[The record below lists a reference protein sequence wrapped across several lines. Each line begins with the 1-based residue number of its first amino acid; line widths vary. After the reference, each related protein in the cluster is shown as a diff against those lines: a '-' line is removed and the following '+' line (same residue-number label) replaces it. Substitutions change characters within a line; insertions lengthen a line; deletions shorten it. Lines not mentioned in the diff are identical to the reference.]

1 MVDRRERSAAFRNPL
16 SPRSD
21 RGNGLLGSRQHGH
34 QFPLDL
40 EKAPSVRTGSRPKRR
55 ARIDSAMQTYRWDQ
69 IANERMNALVS
80 RQVIHGDTMTIARIG
95 LKKGASVPDHSHVNE
110 QISMVESGAV
120 RFVLAGVEKIV
131 KPGDILRIPP
141 NVPHSAE
148 ALEDSVA
155 VDLFSPRREDWIRG
169 DDAYLRK

>member
-1 MVDRRERSAAFRNPL
+1 MHS
-16 SPRSD
+16 
-21 RGNGLLGSRQHGH
+21 
-34 QFPLDL
+34 
-40 EKAPSVRTGSRPKRR
+40 
-55 ARIDSAMQTYRWDQ
+55 YRWDQ
-69 IANERMNALVS
+69 IANERMSALVS
-80 RQVIHGDTMTIARIG
+80 RQVIHGDTMTVARIN
-95 LKKGASVPDHSHVNE
+95 LKKGASVPEHSHVNE

-169 DDAYLRK
+169 DDSYLRK